1 MKAADQLER
10 DGFSLMEGGISP
22 NQLEKLR
29 DTIFTTGNAGERC
42 LLDHSMVRETALHLH
57 GVLHDAGILTNES
70 RAIQAIAFD
79 KNSDTNWKV
88 PWHQDLMF
96 PFKKR
101 VTTEGFDVPSVKQ
114 GVDYARPP
122 VPLLERLL
130 AVRLHLDDCGLENG
144 PLRISPTTHL
154 KGILASGEIAEIVKS
169 SGEAVCVARIGQILL
184 MRPLALHASSQ
195 ATEPKHRRVLHFVY
209 DSGGPVAEPWHRAV

>member
-1 MKAADQLER
+1 MKVTDQLVR
-10 DGFSLMEGGISP
+10 DGFSRMEGRLSP

-29 DTIFTTGNAGERC
+29 DTIFKTGNAGERC
-42 LLDHSMVRETALHLH
+42 LLDHPLVRETALHLQA
-57 GVLHDAGILTNES
+57 VLHEAGILTDES

-101 VTTEGFDVPSVKQ
+101 VTTEGFEVPSVKQ
-114 GVDYARPP
+114 GIDYARPP
-122 VPLLERLL
+122 VSILERLL
-130 AVRLHLDDCGLENG
+130 AVRLHLDDCGSENG
-144 PLRISPTTHL
+144 PLRVSPGTHL
-154 KGILASGEIAEIVKS
+154 NGILASGEIAKIVKS
-169 SGEAVCVARIGQILL
+169 SGEAVCVAETGEILL
-184 MRPLALHASSQ
+184 MRPLTLHASSQ